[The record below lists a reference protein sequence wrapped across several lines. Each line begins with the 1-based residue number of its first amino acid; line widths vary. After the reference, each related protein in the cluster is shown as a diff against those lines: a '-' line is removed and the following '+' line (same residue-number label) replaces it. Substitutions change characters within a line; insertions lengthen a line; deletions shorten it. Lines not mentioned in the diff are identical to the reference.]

1 MELHD
6 KLRQLKAS
14 WSSCHGQEPSAEDLR
29 LALQLSLEQWQELL
43 RGQSLARPLDLET
56 GYEET
61 RLHEGWSGRP
71 SESGFTG
78 ADDWEY
84 QGAEVRQQLAC
95 LEPGLRRVIQKVV
108 LSGWSYRRTAAL
120 LQVSPMTVQRRLK
133 QGLAQMRAALLNAD
147 AFSSLSCQP
156 RAHPAPSVAPAC

>member
-6 KLRQLKAS
+6 KVRQLKAS
-14 WSSCHGQEPSAEDLR
+14 WSSCHGQEPSSEDLR

-43 RGQSLARPLDLET
+43 SGQAMARPLDLET

-61 RLHEGWSGRP
+61 RLQGDEGGMLWE
-71 SESGFTG
+71 SESTG
-78 ADDWEY
+78 ADDWEH
-84 QGAEVRQQLAC
+84 QVAEVRQQLAC

-120 LQVSPMTVQRRLK
+120 LQVSPITVQRRLK
-133 QGLAQMRAALLNAD
+133 QGLAKLRSALLIAD
-147 AFSSLSCQP
+147 ALSTLSCQP
-156 RAHPAPSVAPAC
+156 RSHPAPSVAPTC